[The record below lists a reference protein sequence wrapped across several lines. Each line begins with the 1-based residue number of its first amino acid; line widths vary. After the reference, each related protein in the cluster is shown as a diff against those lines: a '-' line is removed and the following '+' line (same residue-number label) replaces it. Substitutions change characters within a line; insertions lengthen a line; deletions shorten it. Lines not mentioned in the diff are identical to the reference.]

1 MGGKRSSVFGAKS
14 DWEEMTKWEREPRS
28 MWVNLDFI
36 LGAEGTR
43 EGNKEGSDMVRFVLS
58 VNLSSQGVEDELEG
72 R

>member
-14 DWEEMTKWEREPRS
+14 DWEEMTRWEGEPRS
-28 MWVNLDFI
+28 VWVNLDFI

>member
-1 MGGKRSSVFGAKS
+1 
-14 DWEEMTKWEREPRS
+14 

-58 VNLSSQGVEDELEG
+58 VNLSSQEVEDELEG

>member
-14 DWEEMTKWEREPRS
+14 DWEEMTIWEGEPRS
-28 MWVNLDFI
+28 VWVNLDFI
-36 LGAEGTR
+36 LWAEGTR

>member
-1 MGGKRSSVFGAKS
+1 MTR
-14 DWEEMTKWEREPRS
+14 WEGEPRS
-28 MWVNLDFI
+28 VWVNLDFI